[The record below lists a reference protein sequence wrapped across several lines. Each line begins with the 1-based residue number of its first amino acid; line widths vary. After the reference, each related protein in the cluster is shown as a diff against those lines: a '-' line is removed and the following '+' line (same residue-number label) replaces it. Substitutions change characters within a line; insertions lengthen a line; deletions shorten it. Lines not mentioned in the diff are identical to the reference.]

1 MKPFATAR
9 NAAEIFFPQRVRL
22 QLHQHG
28 FSPVAPDKMVSTN
41 AEVKSGGVAVK
52 ILRKLTSI
60 SVSPSQLMQLTEM
73 IGTELKEI
81 RDRQAA
87 EYLDETLEPDVP
99 KPPRVAAIATD
110 GGRIFTRAENA
121 GRGVHDAAWKETKIA
136 NLTSLSSQ
144 PCEVDPHPE
153 LPGCFGDKTSVGKLV
168 REIKSIRNEAAGDT
182 TVHSTADDTAA
193 DDASKRLVLPLQL
206 ESARQGDAPDE
217 SDESACGSKSKPQSK
232 SKSLRPKRLVRTCV
246 ASMCSSDEFG
256 PMVAAEAKRR
266 RFFEAGRRAFLG
278 DGLAWN
284 WTLQKRHFR
293 DFEPIV
299 DFVHPMTYIFEAS
312 RVVDSDGGEW
322 ALCERWLE
330 ASWRGN
336 IASVLEEL
344 RRWQTSHPSPPGE
357 TLAKTDG
364 RSIVARA
371 VTYLSNNES
380 RMNYPKYRRAGL
392 PVTSAMVESLIKE
405 FNYRVKGTEKSWN
418 RLRGCEAILQVRNA
432 VLCDDR
438 DRLSEFI
445 LSRPGSA
452 YYRPSTAKRASQA
465 STVAA

>member
-1 MKPFATAR
+1 
-9 NAAEIFFPQRVRL
+9 
-22 QLHQHG
+22 
-28 FSPVAPDKMVSTN
+28 MVSTN
-41 AEVKSGGVAVK
+41 AEAKSGGVAVK

-99 KPPRVAAIATD
+99 KPPRVAA
-110 GGRIFTRAENA
+110 
-121 GRGVHDAAWKETKIA
+121 
-136 NLTSLSSQ
+136 
-144 PCEVDPHPE
+144 
-153 LPGCFGDKTSVGKLV
+153 
-168 REIKSIRNEAAGDT
+168 
-182 TVHSTADDTAA
+182 
-193 DDASKRLVLPLQL
+193 
-206 ESARQGDAPDE
+206 
-217 SDESACGSKSKPQSK
+217 
-232 SKSLRPKRLVRTCV
+232 
-246 ASMCSSDEFG
+246 
-256 PMVAAEAKRR
+256 
-266 RFFEAGRRAFLG
+266 
-278 DGLAWN
+278 
-284 WTLQKRHFR
+284 
-293 DFEPIV
+293 
-299 DFVHPMTYIFEAS
+299 
-312 RVVDSDGGEW
+312 
-322 ALCERWLE
+322 
-330 ASWRGN
+330 

>member
-1 MKPFATAR
+1 
-9 NAAEIFFPQRVRL
+9 
-22 QLHQHG
+22 
-28 FSPVAPDKMVSTN
+28 MVSTN

-52 ILRKLTSI
+52 ILKKLTSI
-60 SVSPSQLMQLTEM
+60 SVSQSQLMQLTET
-73 IGTELKEI
+73 IGKELEEI

-87 EYLDETLEPDVP
+87 EYLDETLKPDVP

-121 GRGVHDAAWKETKIA
+121 GRGVHEAAWKETKIA

-144 PCEVDPHPE
+144 SCEVDPHPE

-168 REIKSIRNEAAGDT
+168 REIKSIRND
-182 TVHSTADDTAA
+182 AA
-193 DDASKRLVLPLQL
+193 DDAADDAAVHSTPGDTPDDTPDDTPNDKASKQLVLPLQ
-206 ESARQGDAPDE
+206 SACDRQGDAPDE
-217 SDESACGSKSKPQSK
+217 SACGSQSELQSEPQPKPQPK
-232 SKSLRPKRLVRTCV
+232 PQPNSKSLRPKRLVRTCV

-266 RFFEAGRRAFLG
+266 RFFEAERRAFLG

-312 RVVDSDGGEW
+312 RVVASDGDEW

-330 ASWRGN
+330 ASWRGKV
-336 IASVLEEL
+336 ASVLEEL
-344 RRWQTSHPSPPGE
+344 RRWQATHPSPPGE
-357 TLAKTDG
+357 SLAKTDG
-364 RSIVARA
+364 RSIAARA

-445 LSRPGSA
+445 LSRPGCA

-465 STVAA
+465 SVVAA

>member
-1 MKPFATAR
+1 
-9 NAAEIFFPQRVRL
+9 
-22 QLHQHG
+22 
-28 FSPVAPDKMVSTN
+28 MVSTN

-52 ILRKLTSI
+52 ILKKLTSI
-60 SVSPSQLMQLTEM
+60 SVSQSQLMQLTET
-73 IGTELKEI
+73 IGKELEEI

-87 EYLDETLEPDVP
+87 EYLDETLKPDVP

-121 GRGVHDAAWKETKIA
+121 GRGVHEAAWKETKIA

-144 PCEVDPHPE
+144 SCEVDPHPE

-168 REIKSIRNEAAGDT
+168 REIKSIRND
-182 TVHSTADDTAA
+182 AA
-193 DDASKRLVLPLQL
+193 DDAADDAAVHSTPGDTPDDTPDDTPNDKASKQLVLPLQ
-206 ESARQGDAPDE
+206 SACDRQGDAPDE
-217 SDESACGSKSKPQSK
+217 SACGSQSEPQSKPQPK
-232 SKSLRPKRLVRTCV
+232 PQPNSKSLRPKRLVRTCV

-266 RFFEAGRRAFLG
+266 RFFEAERRAFLG

-299 DFVHPMTYIFEAS
+299 DFIHPMTYIFEAS
-312 RVVDSDGGEW
+312 RVVASDGDEW

-330 ASWRGN
+330 ASWRGKV
-336 IASVLEEL
+336 ASVLEEL
-344 RRWQTSHPSPPGE
+344 RRWQATHPSPPGE
-357 TLAKTDG
+357 SLAKTDG

-445 LSRPGSA
+445 LSRPGCA

-465 STVAA
+465 SVVAA

>member
-1 MKPFATAR
+1 
-9 NAAEIFFPQRVRL
+9 
-22 QLHQHG
+22 
-28 FSPVAPDKMVSTN
+28 
-41 AEVKSGGVAVK
+41 
-52 ILRKLTSI
+52 
-60 SVSPSQLMQLTEM
+60 
-73 IGTELKEI
+73 
-81 RDRQAA
+81 
-87 EYLDETLEPDVP
+87 
-99 KPPRVAAIATD
+99 
-110 GGRIFTRAENA
+110 
-121 GRGVHDAAWKETKIA
+121 
-136 NLTSLSSQ
+136 
-144 PCEVDPHPE
+144 
-153 LPGCFGDKTSVGKLV
+153 
-168 REIKSIRNEAAGDT
+168 
-182 TVHSTADDTAA
+182 
-193 DDASKRLVLPLQL
+193 
-206 ESARQGDAPDE
+206 
-217 SDESACGSKSKPQSK
+217 
-232 SKSLRPKRLVRTCV
+232 
-246 ASMCSSDEFG
+246 
-256 PMVAAEAKRR
+256 MVAAEAKRR

-312 RVVDSDGGEW
+312 RVVDSDGDEW

-465 STVAA
+465 STVAAQKQLSECTRVRSR

>member
-1 MKPFATAR
+1 
-9 NAAEIFFPQRVRL
+9 
-22 QLHQHG
+22 
-28 FSPVAPDKMVSTN
+28 MVSTN

-52 ILRKLTSI
+52 ILKKLTSI
-60 SVSPSQLMQLTEM
+60 SVSQSQLMQLTET
-73 IGTELKEI
+73 IGKELEEI

-87 EYLDETLEPDVP
+87 EYLDETLKPDVP

-121 GRGVHDAAWKETKIA
+121 GRGVHEAAWKETKIA

-144 PCEVDPHPE
+144 SCEVDPHPE

-168 REIKSIRNEAAGDT
+168 REIKSIRND
-182 TVHSTADDTAA
+182 AA
-193 DDASKRLVLPLQL
+193 DDAADDAAVHSTPGDTPDDTPDDTPNDKASKQLVLPLQ
-206 ESARQGDAPDE
+206 SACDRQGDAPDE
-217 SDESACGSKSKPQSK
+217 SACGSQSELQSEPQPKPQPK
-232 SKSLRPKRLVRTCV
+232 PQPNSKSLRPKRLVRTCV

-266 RFFEAGRRAFLG
+266 RFFEAERRAFLG

-299 DFVHPMTYIFEAS
+299 DFIHPMTYIFEAS
-312 RVVDSDGGEW
+312 RVVASDGDEW

-330 ASWRGN
+330 ASWRGKV
-336 IASVLEEL
+336 ASVLEEL
-344 RRWQTSHPSPPGE
+344 RRWQATHPSPPGE
-357 TLAKTDG
+357 SLAKTDG

-445 LSRPGSA
+445 LSRPGCA

-465 STVAA
+465 SVVAA

>member
-1 MKPFATAR
+1 
-9 NAAEIFFPQRVRL
+9 
-22 QLHQHG
+22 
-28 FSPVAPDKMVSTN
+28 MVSTN

-87 EYLDETLEPDVP
+87 EYLDETLEPGVP
-99 KPPRVAAIATD
+99 KPPRVAAID

-121 GRGVHDAAWKETKIA
+121 DRGVHDAAWKETKIA

-168 REIKSIRNEAAGDT
+168 REIKSIRNEAADDT

-206 ESARQGDAPDE
+206 ESDRQGDAP
-217 SDESACGSKSKPQSK
+217 DESACGSKSKPQSK

-246 ASMCSSDEFG
+246 ASLCSSEEFG

-312 RVVDSDGGEW
+312 RVVDSDGDEW